1 MRLSSRKKSIKAS
14 LSSLKPSGSR
24 NLSSTKW
31 SLLNS
36 SNPRTILRGLNSLTT
51 SRRSLASMIL
61 LLTRLVLIR
70 RSLSTWLKLKRAVRM
85 SVSPGRKPVLHLRR
99 QLSKNSRNPLNLGRR
114 APRRSRKLGS
124 KISKRPQNLG
134 NRTPSLHK
142 NPSRRPSKKPR
153 KVGSNRRRSLM

>member
-51 SRRSLASMIL
+51 SRRSLASMI
-61 LLTRLVLIR
+61 RLVLIR

-134 NRTPSLHK
+134 NRTPNLHK